1 MGVAST
7 TKVICGSETKQSH
20 VRALQPGNREW
31 VTVIIAVNI
40 MGWSLP
46 PQIIFAAA
54 KLDLLMSRVG

>member
-7 TKVICGSETKQSH
+7 TKVIYRSEIKQSH
-20 VRALQPGNREW
+20 VKALQPGNREW

-40 MGWSLP
+40 MGWSFP

-54 KLDLLMSRVG
+54 KHQSL